1 MQAALGPWPT
11 RGIVGLFWI
20 AAGGIGWYCL
30 LFPTN
35 HLTGGAT
42 IAVALILVCIDQ
54 GRMAWVDLRNIYQVS
69 LTERRVVIFYGVTLI
84 TIAIEL
90 IGFYLVWQRLVLG
103 MVIFLM
109 SQLFFNTAA
118 NIQLYPHS
126 HEPIRPF
133 PMQARWPV
141 LIANSIALI
150 LITLWQANHLRQ
162 LTSALWLSMV
172 VIYLAAKYLVAT
184 NTAAMADGGESP

>member
-11 RGIVGLFWI
+11 RGIVVLFWI
-20 AAGGIGWYCL
+20 AAAGIGWYYL
-30 LFPTN
+30 LFPAAN
-35 HLTGGAT
+35 LTGSAT
-42 IAVALILVCIDQ
+42 IAVALILICIDQ
-54 GRMAWVDLRNIYQVS
+54 GRMAWVDLHNIYQVS
-69 LTERRVVIFYGVTLI
+69 LADRRVVLFYGITLV

-90 IGFYLVWQRLVLG
+90 IGFYLVWQHLVLG
-103 MVIFLM
+103 MVIFLV

-118 NIQLYPHS
+118 NIQLHPHS

-141 LIANSIALI
+141 LVANGIALS

-162 LTSALWLSMV
+162 LTSALWLGMV
-172 VIYLAAKYLVAT
+172 VIYLVVKYSVAT